1 MAVYAQRMRYF
12 AVALLALG
20 GSCLLP
26 ELGFAERITLEIET
40 PEAGAERVANG
51 TLVFVAGTALAHDGK
66 IPALDIVFVI
76 DVSGSTGEASG
87 ADVDRD
93 GSTGRT
99 LGIPGMPPIFSSRGD
114 SILAAEV
121 AAVENV
127 ITRLSPRTTRVG
139 IVTFSHRSWVDAPL
153 THDYEEVRLALGD
166 ILYRGPEG
174 GTNMKSG
181 LLRGSIELIGTKS
194 AASTRRKGA
203 ERVLVFVTDG
213 RPTLPYAAGP
223 FSSDGRNVRE
233 AVRSAEKAAKRGV
246 RMHSFA
252 VGKEAM
258 DSTAPRAIARATGGI
273 YTPVRNP
280 YELPQIFDT
289 FSFAEIETLTVR
301 NLTME
306 ADAVQL
312 EHRPDGSFAALVPAG
327 AGRHTLEV
335 YARSRKGTEARRT
348 IVVGAGPQSL
358 DPAQRTTRARLL
370 ELHMQAEAGRARSRD
385 VEIETER

>member
-1 MAVYAQRMRYF
+1 MRDL
-12 AVALLALG
+12 AVALVVLCCSG
-20 GSCLLP
+20 LLP
-26 ELGFAERITLEIET
+26 GLSLAERITLEIET
-40 PEAGAERVANG
+40 PDSSAERLANG
-51 TLVFVAGTALAHDGK
+51 ALVFVAGTALAHDGK

-99 LGIPGMPPIFSSRGD
+99 LGIPGMPPLFSSRGD

-121 AAVENV
+121 AAVELV
-127 ITRLSPRTTRVG
+127 MTHLSPRTTRVG

-153 THDYEEVRLALGD
+153 THDYDEVRLALGD
-166 ILYRGPEG
+166 ILDRGPEG

-181 LLRGSIELIGTKS
+181 VLRGSIELLGTKS
-194 AASTRRKGA
+194 AASSRRKGA

-213 RPTLPYAAGP
+213 RPTLPFA
-223 FSSDGRNVRE
+223 SDNRNVRE
-233 AVRSAEKAAKRGV
+233 AVRSAEKAAAREV
-246 RMHSFA
+246 RVHSFA

-280 YELPQIFDT
+280 YQLPQIFDT

-301 NLTME
+301 NLTMD

-335 YARSRKGTEARRT
+335 YARSRKGTDARRT
-348 IVVGAGPQSL
+348 VIVGVGPQSL
-358 DPAQRTTRARLL
+358 DPAQRATRARLL
-370 ELHMQAEAGRARSRD
+370 ELHMQAEAGRTRSRD
-385 VEIETER
+385 VEVQTER

>member
-1 MAVYAQRMRYF
+1 MRVVQDEQLGSRVEVFCDHCNGIKKVLVVAQRYGYHVGACESDCVVVDGKRWIGYYCG
-12 AVALLALG
+12 V
-20 GSCLLP
+20 
-26 ELGFAERITLEIET
+26 
-40 PEAGAERVANG
+40 AGAEHCKAHVAEALFGAQADQN
-51 TLVFVAGTALAHDGK
+51 LVVGVETNAVLFEIFG
-66 IPALDIVFVI
+66 
-76 DVSGSTGEASG
+76 
-87 ADVDRD
+87 RD
-93 GSTGRT
+93 
-99 LGIPGMPPIFSSRGD
+99 
-114 SILAAEV
+114 LAAEV

-127 ITRLSPRTTRVG
+127 IARLSPRTTRVG

-166 ILYRGPEG
+166 ILSRGPEG

-258 DSTAPRAIARATGGI
+258 
-273 YTPVRNP
+273 
-280 YELPQIFDT
+280 
-289 FSFAEIETLTVR
+289 
-301 NLTME
+301 
-306 ADAVQL
+306 
-312 EHRPDGSFAALVPAG
+312 
-327 AGRHTLEV
+327 
-335 YARSRKGTEARRT
+335 
-348 IVVGAGPQSL
+348 
-358 DPAQRTTRARLL
+358 
-370 ELHMQAEAGRARSRD
+370 
-385 VEIETER
+385 